1 MTYLDEI
8 LKSVATPAILRG
20 SVPDAVIKKALQAGH
35 WAPSVGL
42 TDATKYYLIKSAEI
56 KRQLKI
62 CLQTM
67 MKKQLHQQIMN
78 NKTSLQ
84 SP

>member
-1 MTYLDEI
+1 
-8 LKSVATPAILRG
+8 
-20 SVPDAVIKKALQAGH
+20 VPDVIKKALQAGH

-67 MKKQLHQQIMN
+67 MKKSIASTDNEQ
-78 NKTSLQ
+78 KTKPTKPLS
-84 SP
+84 